1 MSIASAQRGDST
13 SEAEVTHISKHG
25 IWLMLAERE
34 LFMPFTHFPWFRS
47 ASIAA
52 IQDVQWQHAR
62 HLYWP
67 QLDIDVAVESIEYP
81 ERFPLV
87 AQAQAGAPANRP

>member
-1 MSIASAQRGDST
+1 MNIASAPLGPNT

-25 IWLMLAERE
+25 IWLLLGDRE
-34 LFMPFTHFPWFRS
+34 LFMSFEHFPWFRE
-47 ASIAA
+47 ASVGA
-52 IQDVQWQHAR
+52 IQDVTWPHSR

-67 QLDIDVAVESIEYP
+67 QLDIDLAVESIENP

-87 AQAQAGAPANRP
+87 AKQG

>member
-1 MSIASAQRGDST
+1 MSNVSAPPGSNT

-25 IWLMLAERE
+25 IWLLLGERE
-34 LFMPFTHFPWFRS
+34 LFMSFQHFPWFRS
-47 ASIAA
+47 ASLAA
-52 IQDVQWQHAR
+52 VQDVQWPHAR

-67 QLDIDVAVESIEYP
+67 QLDVDVAVESIEFP

-87 AQAQAGAPANRP
+87 AQG

>member
-1 MSIASAQRGDST
+1 MSSVSARPGTST

-25 IWLMLAERE
+25 IWLLLGERE
-34 LFMPFTHFPWFRS
+34 LFMSFEHFPWFRT
-47 ASIAA
+47 ASLAA
-52 IQDVQWQHAR
+52 VQDVEWPHQR

-67 QLDIDVAVESIEYP
+67 QLDVDVSVESIEFP

-87 AQAQAGAPANRP
+87 AAG

>member
-1 MSIASAQRGDST
+1 MSTASAPLGSNT

-25 IWLMLAERE
+25 IWLLLGDRE
-34 LFMPFTHFPWFRS
+34 LFMAFEQFPWFRN
-47 ASIAA
+47 ASIGA
-52 IQDVQWQHAR
+52 IQDVQWPNPL

-67 QLDIDVAVESIEYP
+67 QLDIDIAVESIEHP

-87 AQAQAGAPANRP
+87 AKS

>member
-1 MSIASAQRGDST
+1 MSIASVPRGSST

-25 IWLMLAERE
+25 LWLMLGERE
-34 LFMPFTHFPWFRS
+34 LFMSFAHFPWFRDATVS
-47 ASIAA
+47 AV
-52 IQDVQWQHAR
+52 QEVQWPHAR

-67 QLDIDVAVESIEYP
+67 QLDVDVSVESIEDP

-87 AQAQAGAPANRP
+87 APV